1 MTLREIFSSI
11 GNFFGKLF
19 NFLLDTDI
27 FIMIGFVVMII
38 SPPFLIYTLVKTKK
52 IGAFFF
58 SIFIFFIWA
67 FFVMK
72 AIEVYF

>member
-11 GNFFGKLF
+11 GNFFGKLW
-19 NFLLDTDI
+19 NLLLDTDI
-27 FIMIGFVVMII
+27 FIMIGFFVMII
-38 SPPFLIYTLVKTKK
+38 SPPFIIYSLVRTKK
-52 IGAFFF
+52 IGAFIL
-58 SIFIFFIWA
+58 SIFIFLIWA

>member
-11 GNFFGKLF
+11 GNFFGKLW
-19 NFLLDTDI
+19 NLLLDTDI
-27 FIMIGFVVMII
+27 FIMIGFFVMII
-38 SPPFLIYTLVKTKK
+38 SPPFLIYSLVRTKK
-52 IGAFFF
+52 IGAFIL
-58 SIFIFFIWA
+58 SIFIFLIWA